1 MNIEN
6 LKPGT
11 KVKVIKDL
19 YYLPEDTI
27 SECEY
32 FTKEELFFNF
42 AQLLVVDDIW
52 EYLGKEDGIDNW
64 ECISGTWKGECN
76 EGWWDLENIA
86 EKGCFEVIE

>member
-1 MNIEN
+1 MNTEN

-32 FTKEELFFNF
+32 FTKEELFFNL

-64 ECISGTWKGECN
+64 ECINGAWKGEYN
-76 EGWWDLENIA
+76 RGWWDLENIA